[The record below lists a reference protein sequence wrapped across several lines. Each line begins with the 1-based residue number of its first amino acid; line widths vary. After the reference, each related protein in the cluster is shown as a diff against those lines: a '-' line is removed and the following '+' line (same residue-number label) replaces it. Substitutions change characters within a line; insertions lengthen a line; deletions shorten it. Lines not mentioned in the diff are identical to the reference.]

1 MFTQPQRLAVILVI
15 GILPSLPGPT
25 SAQSARKS
33 GGEGNVDTEA
43 SRIYVFVGKKGF
55 GHEHGVEGKVK
66 EGTIELGK
74 RGSAG
79 KLVFDM
85 ASLNADTEAARKYVK
100 LDPEFDQ
107 NKDEINSTMKGKAVL
122 DVEKHPTA
130 TFEID
135 SAQESA
141 KQGEDGAKAY
151 ELKGN
156 LTLHGKS
163 KPLTVIAKAAE
174 EKDGRVR
181 LTGDFKIKQSD
192 FGIKPYSAGFGL
204 AAVTDELVIYG
215 ALRVASSR

>member
-1 MFTQPQRLAVILVI
+1 V
-15 GILPSLPGPT
+15 
-25 SAQSARKS
+25 
-33 GGEGNVDTEA
+33 
-43 SRIYVFVGKKGF
+43 SR
-55 GHEHGVEGKVK
+55 
-66 EGTIELGK
+66 
-74 RGSAG
+74 
-79 KLVFDM
+79 
-85 ASLNADTEAARKYVK
+85 NADTEAARKYVK

-122 DVEKHPTA
+122 DVAKHPTA